1 MKIEEI
7 QNAMA
12 EKLEDSDC
20 VLVGIGAEWKIGT
33 EERERSVKEAV
44 EHLQKMLTG
53 RDYFVISTLG
63 QEDFARLGFES
74 SHTVTPLD
82 VSLTEEEWDRYTL
95 WLSRTLNRKL
105 VLVELGEGF
114 AHPSLIRWPFERT
127 AWINQKA
134 YLFRIHKTLYQ
145 ITDELTGKAVGI
157 HADSVE
163 FLADWNKHTEEEH
176 GSN

>member
-7 QNAMA
+7 QNAIA

-20 VLVGIGAEWKIGT
+20 VLVGIGTEWKAST
-33 EERERSVKEAV
+33 VEREKNVKEAV
-44 EHLQKMLTG
+44 CNLQKMLSG
-53 RDYFVISTLG
+53 RDYFVISTLSR
-63 QEDFARLGFES
+63 EDFARLGLEC

-82 VSLTEEEWDRYTL
+82 VSLAEEEWDRYTL

-105 VLVELGEGF
+105 VLLELGEGF

-127 AWINQKA
+127 TFINHKA
-134 YLFRIHKTLYQ
+134 YLYRIHKSLYQ
-145 ITDELTGKAVGI
+145 ITDELAGKAMGI

-163 FLADWNKHTEEEH
+163 FLADWNKHTEETY